1 MPQSY
6 KGFQYHLNLVQSDKV
21 LTQKHQDL
29 YVSAD
34 GKLSKSESIA
44 QRQSDVCK
52 SSDTKLVKDA
62 QFTNT
67 QSDIRNIQ
75 LGIDTG
81 SQQGEEVTRSD
92 TSASAQFKFGQAP
105 TLGTAASTAS
115 HSMGF
120 NGVFAESEQRMEE
133 AGDTTLGKL
142 HCNTYVKACIF
153 IIYIDGNK
161 FMVVL

>member
-81 SQQGEEVTRSD
+81 SQQGEEVTC
-92 TSASAQFKFGQAP
+92 ASAQFKFGQAP

-115 HSMGF
+115 QSMGF
-120 NGVFAESEQRMEE
+120 NGVFAESEERMEE
-133 AGDTTLGKL
+133 AGDAATGRL
-142 HCNTYVKACIF
+142 HRNTYLLF
-153 IIYIDGNK
+153 IL
-161 FMVVL
+161 MVMNLW